1 MTTTSETMTWDEF
14 REQDV
19 AAWMEAHPAD
29 PACVFCEGRGSH
41 AAPIGRG
48 ETLCMCRCRASRA
61 DDVELPPRPPSGDV
75 IEGDGHGYDANT
87 GVMHGRAT

>member
-48 ETLCMCRCRASRA
+48 ETLCMCRLAPA
-61 DDVELPPRPPSGDV
+61 AVPPFPT
-75 IEGDGHGYDANT
+75 HGAA
-87 GVMHGRAT
+87 R